1 MHERAVCASRPRPAY
16 AASCARILYT
26 PHLARDVAPTLLS
39 RHFFSVSSGLPA
51 ITTTHICDRVMDLGN
66 RLGQEPTQHTRQH
79 RRTDATLT
87 DRPLLI
93 AIVIP
98 CSAYKHLHDFEQRP
112 SFLCLSPLCALLPA
126 AGLKA
131 ASWCAPPHPHPT
143 QATSG
148 VCCTGLDH
156 SSSLTHTHFSC
167 SAITHTGL
175 NLLEQIFRASV
186 HRPFS
191 HGRPVDV
198 FTSLSTC
205 QSQCVCACEKR
216 VAGVSG
222 DARCQCV
229 YC

>member
-1 MHERAVCASRPRPAY
+1 MVKSPPSIRGN
-16 AASCARILYT
+16 T
-26 PHLARDVAPTLLS
+26 DAPTLRL
-39 RHFFSVSSGLPA
+39 L
-51 ITTTHICDRVMDLGN
+51 TT
-66 RLGQEPTQHTRQH
+66 PTAVNSYSH
-79 RRTDATLT
+79 
-87 DRPLLI
+87 
-93 AIVIP
+93 P
-98 CSAYKHLHDFEQRP
+98 CSAYKNLDDFEQAEFF
-112 SFLCLSPLCALLPA
+112 SVSPLSLLPA